1 MEDRKCEAV
10 TLGNRSGDRCGVMN
24 VRVKYDV
31 RVMNVRV
38 KYDVRVMNVR
48 VNDAF
53 FRSKSGYSNLVDY

>member
-1 MEDRKCEAV
+1 
-10 TLGNRSGDRCGVMN
+10 MN

-38 KYDVRVMNVR
+38 KRVNDVR